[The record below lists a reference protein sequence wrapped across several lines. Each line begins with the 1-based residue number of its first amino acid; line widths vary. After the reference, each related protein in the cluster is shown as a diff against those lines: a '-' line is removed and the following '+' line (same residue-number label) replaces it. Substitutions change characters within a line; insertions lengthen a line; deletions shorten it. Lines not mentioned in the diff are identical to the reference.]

1 MHGGEEY
8 VYIYIYMAT
17 KIQCTHTDT
26 QTHTHTHTVVSE
38 GRVAVNLSDSFPGST
53 VLTLSRTLHCS
64 LLCQP
69 ANQTAMLCSYSPSYS
84 HAHQH
89 IMGVR
94 ELVTRSWTNS
104 LNSHALSHAGTV
116 NNALQSNEIDSQPIT
131 RTPPPSNL
139 CVNNNK

>member
-1 MHGGEEY
+1 MYEC
-8 VYIYIYMAT
+8 VNVWATRQICTAVKNTYIYIYIYGN
-17 KIQCTHTDT
+17 KDSVHTHRHRH
-26 QTHTHTHTVVSE
+26 THTHTHTVVSE

-89 IMGVR
+89 IMGIQ
-94 ELVTRSWTNS
+94 ELATRSWTYS
-104 LNSHALSHAGTV
+104 LIFHALSHAGTV
-116 NNALQSNEIDSQPIT
+116 NNA
-131 RTPPPSNL
+131 
-139 CVNNNK
+139 